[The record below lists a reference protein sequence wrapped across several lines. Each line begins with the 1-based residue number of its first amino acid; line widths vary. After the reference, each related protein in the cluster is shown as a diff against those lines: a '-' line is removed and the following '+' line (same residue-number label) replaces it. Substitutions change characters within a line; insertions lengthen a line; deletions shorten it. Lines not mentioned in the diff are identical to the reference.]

1 MKRLSLAALFALAAT
16 VALADE
22 TTYTV
27 KLKIGGIS

>member
-1 MKRLSLAALFALAAT
+1 MKRFTLAALFALAAT
-16 VALADE
+16 FALADE